1 MSKKKIHLEFPM
13 NTASGT
19 ILWNAISTPSGLQN
33 WLAEEVIAND
43 RIFTFVW
50 SKDEKREAELTHS
63 RINTYVRFHWLDDD
77 DPKSFFELRID
88 SNELT
93 GEYSLFITDHVDE
106 DEEEDMIDLWSHEV
120 ESLQRQLGI

>member
-1 MSKKKIHLEFPM
+1 M

-33 WLAEEVIAND
+33 WLAEEVIADN